1 MKHMKISDVEKM
13 SGLSSSSVYRLMC
26 AGKFP
31 RPFRV
36 SRQHVAWDRSE
47 VEAWVKAQPSPKNPQ
62 RVPS

>member
-1 MKHMKISDVEKM
+1 MKHMNINDTGKM
-13 SGLSSSSVYRLMC
+13 SGLSSSSIYRLMG

-47 VEAWVKAQPSPKNPQ
+47 VEAWVKAQPSQKNPQ